1 VSFKPDVANGSSIGQ
16 KFDVKRI
23 SDVELADLCASKT
36 ENPGMISLYEVM
48 RLISQ
53 GSIAGPNHLRDVL
66 KAESKGDL
74 FKPIGV
80 EDFLLKWWAT
90 SS

>member
-1 VSFKPDVANGSSIGQ
+1 
-16 KFDVKRI
+16 
-23 SDVELADLCASKT
+23 
-36 ENPGMISLYEVM
+36 MISLYEVM

-74 FKPIGV
+74 FKPTGV
-80 EDFLLKWWAT
+80 EDFLMKWWAT